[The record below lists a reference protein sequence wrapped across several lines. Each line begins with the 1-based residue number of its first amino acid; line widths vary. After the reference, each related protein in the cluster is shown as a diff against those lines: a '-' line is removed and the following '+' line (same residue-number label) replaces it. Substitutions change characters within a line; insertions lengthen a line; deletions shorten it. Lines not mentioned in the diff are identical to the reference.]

1 MPPEANHEEFPPQ
14 MGPDE
19 AREFKR
25 RRRGRNIALLLALI
39 ALCLIFY
46 GLSMVKLAATAGQ

>member
-1 MPPEANHEEFPPQ
+1 MVDDFPPQ
-14 MGPDE
+14 MRPDE

-39 ALCLIFY
+39 ALCLVFY
-46 GLSMVKLAATAGQ
+46 GLSMVKMAVTH